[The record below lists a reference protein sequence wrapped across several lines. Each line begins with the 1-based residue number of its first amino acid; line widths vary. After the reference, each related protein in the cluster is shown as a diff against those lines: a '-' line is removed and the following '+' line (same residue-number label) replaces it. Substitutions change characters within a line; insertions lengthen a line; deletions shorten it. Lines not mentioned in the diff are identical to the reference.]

1 VIFSRRRAASG
12 GRHAK
17 AEEPKF
23 VDARAARRAAL
34 LGEDWQPDDEV
45 DARDAQTANG
55 TNGSHFPA
63 ESSIFGDDGPYDLS
77 DAPDAPRLDLG
88 SLLLPAVDGVEIRVQ
103 AGEQGLIQQIA
114 LVHGPNALQLG
125 VFAAPRT
132 EGIWDEVR
140 EEIRKSLFADG
151 VGAEEVNGRW
161 GIELR
166 ARIRTPEGFND
177 LRFIGVDGPRWMVR
191 AVFQGP
197 AAIDV
202 TEAGPLT
209 LVLTGLAVRRD
220 DTARPVREALPLRL
234 PPNMAEEAAARQAAQ
249 AEPEPPVE
257 QSRPPQYGEGAYGGD
272 PYGGSGSRLVP
283 GRVPPTPAPT
293 PFGSIAPAGGSGGA
307 APAPGD
313 APRRKPSPR
322 PRRD

>member
-1 VIFSRRRAASG
+1 MIFSRRRAAAG

-34 LGEDWQPDDEV
+34 LGEDWQPDEA
-45 DARDAQTANG
+45 DAPAAQAANG
-55 TNGSHFPA
+55 TNGSYFP
-63 ESSIFGDDGPYDLS
+63 ESSIFGDDGPYDVA

-151 VGAEEVNGRW
+151 VGAEEVTGRW

-209 LVLTGLAVRRD
+209 LCLTGLAVRRD

-234 PPNMAEEAAARQAAQ
+234 PANMAEEAAARQAAQ
-249 AEPEPPVE
+249 AQPEPPVE
-257 QSRPPQYGEGAYGGD
+257 QPRQPQYGEGAYGGD
-272 PYGGSGSRLVP
+272 PYGGSGSNQLVP
-283 GRVPPTPAPT
+283 GRVSPPPAPT
-293 PFGSIAPAGGSGGA
+293 PFGSIAPAGGNGAA
-307 APAPGD
+307 APAAGD
-313 APRRKPSPR
+313 VPRRKPSPR